1 MKRNNAIVYGV
12 AGILLSIIAIV
23 ALSAFN
29 RLADLWLAP
38 VMVLSGAVVE
48 LVKAAVEI
56 AKATHR
62 PMLDD
67 DDQDKPDEH

>member
-1 MKRNNAIVYGV
+1 MKRNTAIIYGV

-38 VMVLSGAVVE
+38 VMVLAGAVVE
-48 LVKAAVEI
+48 LVKAGVEI
-56 AKATHR
+56 AKATGHT
-62 PMLDD
+62 MLDE
-67 DDQDKPDEH
+67 DKPDE